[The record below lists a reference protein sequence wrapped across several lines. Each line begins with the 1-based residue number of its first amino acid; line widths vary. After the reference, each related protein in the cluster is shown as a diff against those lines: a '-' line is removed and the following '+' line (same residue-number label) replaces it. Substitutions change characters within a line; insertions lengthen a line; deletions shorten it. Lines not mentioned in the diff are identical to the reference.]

1 MKMNL
6 NLGFKMKKLFGKNNV
21 MPLVLVAFLIVM
33 LSMCYRNKN
42 RISAVGNSL
51 FEGFKE
57 GDDHLEGD
65 GDGDTF
71 KGGFQEGGCGDDPD
85 DPTAGCFTGH
95 RQGFRGRRRQGFR
108 GRRQGFRGRREGM
121 EVPVDSSHSH
131 GEMKPEAPL
140 PEPAHKH
147 DGTES
152 GAPVDDAHR
161 HEEEKEA
168 FRGRREGFRR
178 RKRSPRKKLGFFGLK
193 KSGSKKTGFRGKRAS
208 RGKQGFVGA
217 RFQPNTAN
225 GFGSTAAPF

>member
-33 LSMCYRNKN
+33 LSMCYRNQN
-42 RISAVGNSL
+42 RISAVGGSL

-57 GDDHLEGD
+57 GENDDDDD

-95 RQGFRGRRRQGFR
+95 RQGFRGRR
-108 GRRQGFRGRREGM
+108 QGFRGRREGM
-121 EVPVDSSHSH
+121 TAGASSEVPVVPSHSH
-131 GEMKPEAPL
+131 GGMNPEAPL
-140 PEPAHKH
+140 PDPTHKLDEIGTGAHVNDSDK
-147 DGTES
+147 EK
-152 GAPVDDAHR
+152 
-161 HEEEKEA
+161 KEA

-193 KSGSKKTGFRGKRAS
+193 RSGSKKTGFRGRRAS

-217 RFQPNTAN
+217 RFQPNTA
-225 GFGSTAAPF
+225 GSFGSTAATF